1 MYCPNCGTQIGDTV
15 KFCHRCGTSL
25 ASLAPSPPAP
35 SAPPASPPSQRAA
48 GDPAT
53 RGITS
58 LKTGFPWF
66 VAGAAVATLALLT
79 VWRISTQAG
88 RRGADSPAPSGAG
101 AVTDISQ
108 MSPEERAYRLFERV
122 MTHAERNQPDSMRF
136 FLPMA
141 IRAHQM
147 LPAMDADARYHL
159 GLLDALAGDH
169 RAALAQADTIARGA
183 AHHLFSYI
191 LRAQAYRLTGDST
204 RVRRAYRDYLA
215 NLAAERA
222 RQRPEYR
229 EHANTLDAFADTARA
244 NVGTR

>member
-1 MYCPNCGTQIGDTV
+1 MFCPNCGTQVADTV

-25 ASLAPSPPAP
+25 ANLSVPPVPAPRAP
-35 SAPPASPPSQRAA
+35 SAGA
-48 GDPAT
+48 PAT
-53 RGITS
+53 PPVTS
-58 LKTGFPWF
+58 LKAGFPWF
-66 VAGAAVATLALLT
+66 VAGAAVAALTLLT
-79 VWRISTQAG
+79 VWRISTQAQ
-88 RRGADSPAPSGAG
+88 RGGPAFPAG
-101 AVTDISQ
+101 SAAPTAAATDISQ

-141 IRAHQM
+141 IGAHQM

-159 GLLDALAGDH
+159 GLLQILAGNH
-169 RAALAQADTIARGA
+169 LAAIAQADTIARGA
-183 AHHLFSYI
+183 ARHLFAYI

-204 RVRRAYRDYLA
+204 RLRRAYRDYLA

-229 EHANTLDAFADTARA
+229 EHANTLEAFADTARST
-244 NVGTR
+244 VGGR